1 MKKHFKQNKIIIFLL
16 CLFLLSP
23 GLVQG
28 AEDLAKYFSEAEREY
43 IRKNPVIKAASITG
57 AAPLSFLD
65 SKNQVQG
72 IAKRVLDEVSSRTG
86 LVFEY
91 KLYDSVAELLASDA
105 DIVYGIPEQYAPED
119 MKLSLPF
126 LRTEAILYLNS
137 SLDVEHLDDKI
148 YAAVEGSALPVGIK
162 EENTIYFKT
171 REESLNAVEKGIAD
185 YGYGNAYS
193 VGYYVLHNN
202 YKNILTIPQAKE
214 SREYSIG
221 LLNGD
226 EILLGIIN
234 MALIFIDDTRIH
246 TIVLDVASGVEQKIT
261 PGMIFEIYGI
271 HIFMVSFLIILVLL
285 YSVVSNIK
293 AKRVLELQNKKYE
306 VLSQISNEY
315 LFEYNL
321 RTEELKL
328 SDKFNEIFGSGDEL
342 EEVKG
347 ILKSSLLEIITE
359 NNNANLEFTLLNE
372 EKGVFRVF
380 STRVFNEMGKIDF
393 IIGKLIDISE
403 DVEERESLL
412 LRSQLDGL
420 TGLYNASTSKELI
433 IEQINAKPANRRD
446 AFVLIDCDDFKGIND
461 QQGHLAGDKVLKILA
476 NILKK
481 TFRNTDIIG
490 RIGGDEFCV
499 YLLDVSSLET
509 LKEKC
514 RKINK
519 KLKKTA
525 GISVSI
531 GVALPGEKDTYEDV
545 FKKADQALY
554 AAKNKGK
561 AQCAGAYQ
569 EDRDTAEN
577 GN

>member
-1 MKKHFKQNKIIIFLL
+1 
-16 CLFLLSP
+16 
-23 GLVQG
+23 
-28 AEDLAKYFSEAEREY
+28 
-43 IRKNPVIKAASITG
+43 
-57 AAPLSFLD
+57 
-65 SKNQVQG
+65 
-72 IAKRVLDEVSSRTG
+72 
-86 LVFEY
+86 
-91 KLYDSVAELLASDA
+91 
-105 DIVYGIPEQYAPED
+105 
-119 MKLSLPF
+119 
-126 LRTEAILYLNS
+126 
-137 SLDVEHLDDKI
+137 
-148 YAAVEGSALPVGIK
+148 K

-271 HIFMVSFLIILVLL
+271 HIFMVSLLIILVLL

-293 AKRVLELQNKKYE
+293 AKRVLKLQNKKYE